1 MTVIQYIIM
10 AITAKPAPN
19 DPYNPSPASEDV
31 VRHPSP
37 FIPIRLPIFALVIWI
52 NDGIVRLL
60 NAVGGRPP
68 VRHKAAA
75 PSLSSGSAVGRR
87 RLSDATESAEEGG
100 MGNIQV
106 QNLGGKGGTAVNV
119 GRRPVSTRVNLGRR
133 KND

>member
-1 MTVIQYIIM
+1 M
-10 AITAKPAPN
+10 AITAKPVPN
-19 DPYNPSPASEDV
+19 DPYNPSPATEDAI
-31 VRHPSP
+31 RHPSP

-60 NAVGGRPP
+60 NVVGGRPP

-75 PSLSSGSAVGRR
+75 PSLSSSSTAARR

-100 MGNIQV
+100 MGSIQM

-119 GRRPVSTRVNLGRR
+119 GKGTRPVGTRVNLGRR